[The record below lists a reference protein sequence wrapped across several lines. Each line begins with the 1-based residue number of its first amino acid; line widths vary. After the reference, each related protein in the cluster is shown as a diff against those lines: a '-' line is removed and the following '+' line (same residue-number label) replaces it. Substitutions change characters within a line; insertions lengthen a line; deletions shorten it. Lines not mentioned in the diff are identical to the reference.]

1 MEEGYI
7 EKSATE
13 QGKVTSLELARVLF
27 FFFFLSLSL
36 ITKLQ
41 LLGLTLNLAFLG
53 PYSVLD
59 TEKLCTLIKL
69 ITCLTRKDF
78 HFVCDL

>member
-7 EKSATE
+7 EKRATE
-13 QGKVTSLELARVLF
+13 QGKVTSLELAGVLF
-27 FFFFLSLSL
+27 FFFPSL

-41 LLGLTLNLAFLG
+41 LLGLILNLAFLG
-53 PYSVLD
+53 LCSVLD

-78 HFVCDL
+78 HFACDL